1 MANGMRATIFL
12 GLSLTSEEACSVLPD
27 ADYRPPAARGD
38 LLSAADEGSDILGL
52 IDGVFYQQAAVAPR
66 EILYA
71 LKKGIAVIGGS
82 SMGALR
88 AAELDGMG
96 MIGVG
101 EIYKWYKE
109 GILNS
114 DDAVA
119 VAFNPNTLKP
129 ISEPFVNFLATAK
142 VLTSRGLISMRE
154 GEEIL
159 ESARQLPFQLR
170 NVSRVIQKGI
180 QNGADVERGK
190 ELLQLLRQYWVDQ
203 KRLDALEVVKWAA
216 SLKHKEI
223 NGVH

>member
-1 MANGMRATIFL
+1 
-12 GLSLTSEEACSVLPD
+12 
-27 ADYRPPAARGD
+27 
-38 LLSAADEGSDILGL
+38 
-52 IDGVFYQQAAVAPR
+52 
-66 EILYA
+66 
-71 LKKGIAVIGGS
+71 VIGGS